1 MQASGRRE
9 LKMQAAGRR
18 GGAAKPKK
26 KAPDEEPPAAP
37 SGAAPAGGSDG
48 GGSSGGG
55 GAGGDGAAGVDPEPR
70 APSAG
75 PNLREMAFRVLSLCQ
90 KGEYPAVDQLLK
102 NIDKLHQSSP
112 LEDGQLPLAGVS
124 DPVSIRKF
132 YLLWNFP
139 FYKQAP
145 WLVYTLQV

>member
-1 MQASGRRE
+1 MQAP
-9 LKMQAAGRR
+9 GRR

-26 KAPDEEPPAAP
+26 KAPEEEAPTVPGAAAPPAP
-37 SGAAPAGGSDG
+37 GGGGGGSDG
-48 GGSSGGG
+48 GGGGG
-55 GAGGDGAAGVDPEPR
+55 GSGGDGGAGVDSEPR

-102 NIDKLHQSSP
+102 NLDKLHQSSP

-124 DPVSIRKF
+124 DPVSITNYFCFDCFSRQDFSSAFGLRIFFKC
-132 YLLWNFP
+132 
-139 FYKQAP
+139 Q
-145 WLVYTLQV
+145 Q